1 MDQSIDGYVF
11 LPPTAELSATPIFTK
26 RWNISINLTEKK
38 QKTENSPFIII
49 FFLTFQNNRV
59 FIKMCRTVFIYPKT
73 NVDSVRVWTNCA
85 H

>member
-38 QKTENSPFIII
+38 TKN
-49 FFLTFQNNRV
+49 
-59 FIKMCRTVFIYPKT
+59 
-73 NVDSVRVWTNCA
+73 
-85 H
+85 